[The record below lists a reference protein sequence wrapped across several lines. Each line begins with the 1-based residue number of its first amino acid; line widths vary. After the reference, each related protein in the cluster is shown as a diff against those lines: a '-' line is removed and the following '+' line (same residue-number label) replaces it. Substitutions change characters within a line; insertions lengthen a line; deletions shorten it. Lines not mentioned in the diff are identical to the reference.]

1 MVVAVQQF
9 GECYEHND
17 VLVNRKADPAADRP

>member
-9 GECYEHND
+9 GECYEHDD
-17 VLVNRKADPAADRP
+17 VLVNRKAGPAADRP